1 MPDQERI
8 KGILSARD
16 PFGLSGVSLARDT
29 PKGSSHR
36 KTPRY
41 VAPENLSQREPGTG
55 KRRVVVIR
63 DQRGGSQKFESRQMS
78 QENER
83 ILGVMSQL
91 IQKVE
96 GLDHKLRNLGGV
108 QDKLLV
114 VERELLERVA
124 NEGRDPDQAFF
135 WTETWQEG
143 EREAEEDILAGRTRR
158 FTNVNDAWAWLE
170 DEDEAES

>member
-1 MPDQERI
+1 
-8 KGILSARD
+8 
-16 PFGLSGVSLARDT
+16 
-29 PKGSSHR
+29 
-36 KTPRY
+36 
-41 VAPENLSQREPGTG
+41 
-55 KRRVVVIR
+55 
-63 DQRGGSQKFESRQMS
+63 MS